1 MTALLYS
8 CGELFASNTYS
19 FGSLAIT
26 RYLSD
31 IQVSKRGEK
40 RRIST
45 VRLRMRWAIQKK
57 KLTGEDHV
65 ES

>member
-8 CGELFASNTYS
+8 CGQLFASNTHS
-19 FGSLAIT
+19 FGSPAIT

-31 IQVSKRGEK
+31 IQVSKRGKK
-40 RRIST
+40 RRLST
-45 VRLRMRWAIQKK
+45 VRLRMRWAIQNK
-57 KLTGEDHV
+57 KLTGEDYV